1 MSLLSGL
8 LDHMPPT
15 IAGDDKPTVTKPTTE
30 RTRLVMVERPL
41 NCRQAPTPMPPM
53 QRPSGA
59 KPVTST
65 STT

>member
-30 RTRLVMVERPL
+30 RTRLVMVERPPSIAGKHL
-41 NCRQAPTPMPPM
+41 HQCRQCNARVAQSP
-53 QRPSGA
+53 
-59 KPVTST
+59 
-65 STT
+65 